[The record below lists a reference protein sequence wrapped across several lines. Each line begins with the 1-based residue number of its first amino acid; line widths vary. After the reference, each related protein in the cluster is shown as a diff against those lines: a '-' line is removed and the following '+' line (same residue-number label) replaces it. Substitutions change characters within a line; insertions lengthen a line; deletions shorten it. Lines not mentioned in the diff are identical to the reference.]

1 MKDIIQKEK
10 MYDHSIEKVW
20 KAISEAEEISA
31 WFIKA
36 DFKPEVGYKY
46 TFTAP
51 EEQNCTQITGE
62 VKEASP
68 YTLVYTW
75 VVQNTNVETIVKW
88 ELAEVSGKTQLRLE
102 HSGISNYE
110 GETAVAMFNSF
121 NGGWDNCISEL
132 EKYLNKILSEA

>member
-10 MYDHSIEKVW
+10 VYDHSIDKVW

-36 DFKPEVGYKY
+36 DFKPEVGYHY
-46 TFTAP
+46 TFESTG
-51 EEQNCTQITGE
+51 ENCTAITGI
-62 VKEASP
+62 VKQASP
-68 YTLVYTW
+68 YTLIYTW
-75 VVQNTNVETIVKW
+75 VVQNTSVETTVKW
-88 ELAEVSGKTQLRLE
+88 NLEESDGKTKLTLE
-102 HSGISNYE
+102 HSGIAAYE

-132 EKYLNKILSEA
+132 DKYLNNVLSEA